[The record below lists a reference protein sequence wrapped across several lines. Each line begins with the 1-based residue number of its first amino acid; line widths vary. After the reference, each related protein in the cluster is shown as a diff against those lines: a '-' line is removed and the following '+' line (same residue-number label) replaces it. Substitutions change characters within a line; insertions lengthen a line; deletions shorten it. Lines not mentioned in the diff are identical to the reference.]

1 MLRVYACIVHE
12 HDLRLVV
19 VAVIICLLASS
30 IAFSAFDQARRDTSR
45 KLLWTALAAT
55 VAGLGIWATHF
66 VAMLA
71 YEPDIPVGYDI
82 GTTLLSV
89 TAAVL
94 VTGIGWLVALN
105 ARPAMAALGGAIV
118 GAGVATMHYIGMAA
132 VELAGLMVWDR
143 ALVTASVGFGVVL
156 AAIAVHL
163 SRSPSRALARAAPVV
178 LTLAI
183 SSLHFLAMTAVSIYP
198 SGAVELSRGAVDS
211 ATLATVVTVGL
222 VLILLVGY
230 SVV

>member
-1 MLRVYACIVHE
+1 MLRVYACIVQE
-12 HDLRLVV
+12 HDLRIVV
-19 VAVIICLLASS
+19 VAVFICLLASS
-30 IAFSAFDQARRDTSR
+30 VAFSAFDQALRDRPR

-89 TAAVL
+89 AAAV
-94 VTGIGWLVALN
+94 VVSGIGWLLAL
-105 ARPAMAALGGAIV
+105 APRPAMAALGGAIV

-132 VELAGLMVWDR
+132 VEIAGLIVWDES
-143 ALVTASVGFGVVL
+143 LVAVSVGLGVVFS
-156 AAIAVHL
+156 AAAVW
-163 SRSPSRALARAAPVV
+163 LARGAPPSLARLAPLV

-183 SSLHFLAMTAVSIYP
+183 SSLHFVAMAAATIY
-198 SGAVELSRGAVDS
+198 
-211 ATLATVVTVGL
+211 
-222 VLILLVGY
+222 
-230 SVV
+230 